1 MAHSA
6 EEAARKFPN
15 HIMKR
20 RIHNRMKKFLALL
33 LALVMVF
40 ALAACG
46 SEPAESEESTA
57 PETEES
63 TAPETEES
71 TAPET
76 EESTAPEGEDP
87 AAIDPNDIEDNMTSD
102 DGTYEVAFVTDVG
115 QLHDKSF
122 NEGTW
127 NGVKLYAYNNGLTY
141 KYYQPANGDQA
152 TDEDRTQ
159 AMQDAVDNGAKIV
172 VCAGFLQEA
181 ALRTAATN
189 NPEVMFVFI
198 DGYSINDEAGNVL
211 TNVAGINF
219 QEEQAGYLAGY
230 AIVREGYTQL
240 GFSGGG
246 GGTNPACCRYGYGF
260 LQGASAA
267 AEEMGV
273 DVNVKY
279 SWQYGATFTAS
290 PDLQT
295 MINGW
300 YTTGTEVV
308 FACGGSM
315 FESIS
320 SAASANDGLVIGV
333 DVDQSGDSDTV
344 ITSAMKGIAQAA
356 EVALTSFYE
365 GTWDEIGGVTTT
377 LGATDDAV
385 GLPTDT
391 WMLENYTVEEYEA
404 QLAAMK
410 DGSLKVDANYP
421 VTGDNMDDAASLNG
435 VLPNITIN
443 VV

>member
-1 MAHSA
+1 
-6 EEAARKFPN
+6 
-15 HIMKR
+15 
-20 RIHNRMKKFLALL
+20 MKKFLALL

-46 SEPAESEESTA
+46 SEPAEESEAPATESEE
-57 PETEES
+57 
-63 TAPETEES
+63 
-71 TAPET
+71 
-76 EESTAPEGEDP
+76 P
-87 AAIDPNDIEDNMTSD
+87 AATESEAPAEEPSEEEPSEEPAEAVDPNDIEDNITSE

-127 NGVKLYAYNNGLTY
+127 NGVKLYAYENGLTY

-152 TDEDRTQ
+152 TDDDRTK

-189 NPEVMFVFI
+189 NPDVKFVFI

-230 AIVREGYTQL
+230 AIVREGFTQL

-267 AEEMGV
+267 AVEMGV
-273 DVNVKY
+273 DVSVNY
-279 SWQYGATFTAS
+279 SWQYGANFTAS

-410 DGSLKVDANYP
+410 DGSLVVDANYP

>member
-1 MAHSA
+1 
-6 EEAARKFPN
+6 
-15 HIMKR
+15 
-20 RIHNRMKKFLALL
+20 MKKFLALL

-46 SEPAESEESTA
+46 SEPAAEESTA

-87 AAIDPNDIEDNMTSD
+87 AAIDPNDIEDNITSE

-127 NGVKLYAYNNGLTY
+127 NGVKLYAYENGLTY

-152 TDEDRTQ
+152 TDDDRTK

-181 ALRTAATN
+181 ALRTSAIN
-189 NPEVMFVFI
+189 NPDVKFVFI
-198 DGYSINDEAGNVL
+198 DGYYLDDDADPNVEGNIL

-230 AIVREGYTQL
+230 AAVKDGFTKL

-246 GGTNPACCRYGYGF
+246 GGTNDACCRFGYGYV
-260 LQGASAA
+260 QGANAAA
-267 AEEMGV
+267 AELGITV
-273 DVNVKY
+273 DMNY
-279 SWQYGATFTAS
+279 SWEYGATFSAS
-290 PDLQT
+290 PELQT
-295 MINGW
+295 MISGW
-300 YTTGTEVV
+300 YANGTEIV

-315 FESIS
+315 FQSIS
-320 SAASANDGLVIGV
+320 AAASTNDGYVIGV
-333 DVDQSGDSDTV
+333 DVDQSGESDCV
-344 ITSAMKGIAQAA
+344 ITSAMKGLSDAVQWA
-356 EVALTSFYE
+356 VGHVYE
-365 GTWDEIGGVTTT
+365 GTFSEIGGTGTS
-377 LGATDDAV
+377 LGVEDNAV
-385 GLPTDT
+385 ALPTADESWRFET
-391 WMLENYTVEEYEA
+391 FTVEEYEEMY
-404 QLAAMK
+404 QQVL
-410 DGSLKVDANYP
+410 DGTLVVDSDFSKLETTEWSN
-421 VTGDNMDDAASLNG
+421 LN
-435 VLPNITIN
+435 LNII
-443 VV
+443 

>member
-1 MAHSA
+1 
-6 EEAARKFPN
+6 
-15 HIMKR
+15 
-20 RIHNRMKKFLALL
+20 MKKFLALL

-46 SEPAESEESTA
+46 SEPAAEESEAPAAESEEPAATESEA
-57 PETEES
+57 PAEEPTEEEPS
-63 TAPETEES
+63 EE
-71 TAPET
+71 
-76 EESTAPEGEDP
+76 P
-87 AAIDPNDIEDNMTSD
+87 AEAVDPNDIEDNITSE

-127 NGVKLYAYNNGLTY
+127 NGVKLYAYENGLTY

-152 TDEDRTQ
+152 TDDDRTK

-181 ALRTAATN
+181 ALRTSAIN
-189 NPEVMFVFI
+189 NPDVKFVFI
-198 DGYSINDEAGNVL
+198 DGYYLDDDADPNVEGNIL

-230 AIVREGYTQL
+230 AIVREGFTQL

-267 AEEMGV
+267 AVEMGV
-273 DVNVKY
+273 DVSVNY
-279 SWQYGATFTAS
+279 SWQYGANFTAS

-410 DGSLKVDANYP
+410 DGSLVVNAEYP
-421 VTGDNMDDAASLNG
+421 ATADGMDDAASLNG

>member
-46 SEPAESEESTA
+46 SEPAAEESTA

-219 QEEQAGYLAGY
+219 QE
-230 AIVREGYTQL
+230 
-240 GFSGGG
+240 
-246 GGTNPACCRYGYGF
+246 
-260 LQGASAA
+260 
-267 AEEMGV
+267 
-273 DVNVKY
+273 
-279 SWQYGATFTAS
+279 
-290 PDLQT
+290 
-295 MINGW
+295 
-300 YTTGTEVV
+300 
-308 FACGGSM
+308 
-315 FESIS
+315 
-320 SAASANDGLVIGV
+320 
-333 DVDQSGDSDTV
+333 
-344 ITSAMKGIAQAA
+344 
-356 EVALTSFYE
+356 
-365 GTWDEIGGVTTT
+365 
-377 LGATDDAV
+377 
-385 GLPTDT
+385 
-391 WMLENYTVEEYEA
+391 
-404 QLAAMK
+404 
-410 DGSLKVDANYP
+410 
-421 VTGDNMDDAASLNG
+421 
-435 VLPNITIN
+435 
-443 VV
+443 